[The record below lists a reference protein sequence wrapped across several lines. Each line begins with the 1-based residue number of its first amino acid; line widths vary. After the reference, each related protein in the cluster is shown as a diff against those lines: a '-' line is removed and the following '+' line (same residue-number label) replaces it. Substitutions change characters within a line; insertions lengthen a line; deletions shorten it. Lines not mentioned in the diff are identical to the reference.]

1 MDGSARINLDGKD
14 LELQLVDS
22 KELKRAPKVG
32 DREWAV
38 CAAGDVRVRV
48 DYLVT
53 KVCDPKDESCEV
65 TYYKATLT
73 VTRKSQ
79 RTAIKTI
86 GFCGC

>member
-1 MDGSARINLDGKD
+1 MLLR
-14 LELQLVDS
+14 
-22 KELKRAPKVG
+22 RAPKVG
-32 DREWAV
+32 DREWAIYAV
-38 CAAGDVRVRV
+38 GEVRVRV

-79 RTAIKTI
+79 RTAIKTS
-86 GFCGC
+86 GFVVAKTCTQQQQPYAA